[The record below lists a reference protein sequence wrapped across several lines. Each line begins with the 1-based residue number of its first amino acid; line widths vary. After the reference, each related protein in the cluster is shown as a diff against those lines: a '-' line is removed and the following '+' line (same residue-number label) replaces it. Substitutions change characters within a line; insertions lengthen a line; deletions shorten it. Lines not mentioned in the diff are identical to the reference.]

1 MVEWKK
7 CRKKPIVVEF
17 REVQGEKETIKTREG
32 TLTAHRYKD
41 FVIRGLR
48 GEIYPIGKDIFHK
61 SYDVL
66 EEAEPVDLV
75 ERIQRIEEKSAQ
87 DRIDLATKKRAMT

>member
-1 MVEWKK
+1 MENMWKK

-17 REVQGEKETIKTREG
+17 REVQGEKEVIETREG
-32 TLTAHRYKD
+32 TLTANRDED

-66 EEAEPVDLV
+66 EEG
-75 ERIQRIEEKSAQ
+75 EE
-87 DRIDLATKKRAMT
+87 

>member
-1 MVEWKK
+1 MENMWKK

-17 REVQGEKETIKTREG
+17 REVQGEKEVIVTREG
-32 TLTAHRYKD
+32 VLTAYRGKD
-41 FVIRGLR
+41 FIIKGIR

-66 EEAEPVDLV
+66 EEAEG
-75 ERIQRIEEKSAQ
+75 RHSA
-87 DRIDLATKKRAMT
+87 

>member
-1 MVEWKK
+1 MVEWRK

-17 REVQGEKETIKTREG
+17 REVQGEKEVIETREG
-32 TLTAHRYKD
+32 TLTAYRDKE
-41 FVIRGLR
+41 FVIKGLR

-66 EEAEPVDLV
+66 EEAEA
-75 ERIQRIEEKSAQ
+75 E
-87 DRIDLATKKRAMT
+87 